1 MNFRKGFLLTAVFL
15 FLSGQAFCQMIILS
29 GPEKGSYS
37 QFADDI
43 VAILGEKSNIL
54 LENNTTDG
62 SAFNFKML
70 IDPNTN
76 YKIALI
82 QSDFMNLMDAED
94 KLNDTDKTGSLK
106 VVMQL
111 AKEQIHFV
119 VRKSSDLTSLQD
131 LAMKRVGIGTIDQ
144 GGFATAKIIRERSQ
158 IDWATVYVG
167 FDEMLSRLS
176 TESINAGFV
185 VGSAPLDMLN
195 IDPQVMVDG
204 MALIELDDFNGWADY
219 YENDTIYS
227 GDYKWLD
234 KNIPTFGV
242 RTLLVVN
249 ESKLNSEEKE
259 TVSVIKSSII
269 QNIDQLKIQG
279 HPKWSTVVIPE

>member
-1 MNFRKGFLLTAVFL
+1 MNHRKLFLLSAL
-15 FLSGQAFCQMIILS
+15 FLLSLGQLIGQMIILS
-29 GPEKGSYS
+29 GPEKGSYNE
-37 QFADDI
+37 FVDDI
-43 VAILGEKSNIL
+43 VTLLGEKSDVI
-54 LENNTTDG
+54 LENKTSDG

-70 IDPNTN
+70 IDHNTN
-76 YKIALI
+76 YKVALI
-82 QSDFMNLMDAED
+82 QSDFLALMDAED
-94 KLNDTDKTGSLK
+94 KLNNTDKTGSLK

-119 VRKSSDLTSLQD
+119 TKKSSDIKSLQD
-131 LAMKRVGIGTIDQ
+131 LDMKRVGIGTIDQ
-144 GGFATAKIIRERSQ
+144 GGFVTGKIIRERSQ
-158 IDWATVYVG
+158 ISWSTVYVG

-176 TESINAGFV
+176 TESINAGLV

-204 MALIELDDFNGWADY
+204 MSILELDDFNGWAEH

-249 ESKLNSEEKE
+249 ESKLTDEEKQS
-259 TVSVIKSSII
+259 VSVIKSTSF
-269 QNIDQLKIQG
+269 KILI
-279 HPKWSTVVIPE
+279 S

>member
-1 MNFRKGFLLTAVFL
+1 MNLRKLFLLAAL
-15 FLSGQAFCQMIILS
+15 FLLSLGQVFCQMIILS

-37 QFADDI
+37 HFVGDI
-43 VAILGEKSNIL
+43 VTLLGEKSDIL
-54 LENNTTDG
+54 LENKTSNG

-82 QSDFMNLMDAED
+82 QSDYMALMDAED
-94 KLNDTDKTGSLK
+94 KLNNTDKTGSLK
-106 VVMQL
+106 VLMKL

-119 VRKSSDLTSLQD
+119 TKKSSELKSLQD
-131 LAMKRVGIGTIDQ
+131 LDMKRVGIGTIDQ
-144 GGFATAKIIRERSQ
+144 GGFATGKIIRERSKVS
-158 IDWATVYVG
+158 WSTVYVG

-176 TESINAGFV
+176 TESINAGLV

-195 IDPQVMVDG
+195 IDPQVMIDG
-204 MALIELDDFNGWADY
+204 ISIIELDDFNGWAEY

-249 ESKLNSEEKE
+249 ESKLTDEDKQ
-259 TVSVIKSSII
+259 TVSVIKSTIF
-269 QNIDQLKIQG
+269 QNLDQLRTQG
-279 HPKWSTVVIPE
+279 HPKWNTVTVPE